1 MNFAQWIT
9 PRFAIPVLALSGSFF
24 VAYYPVWL
32 KLIKDWG
39 VDDNY
44 SHGYFIP
51 FIAAYMVW
59 QRKDDLA
66 KASKGGSGWGLALVV
81 LGLAQYAVAWAGSEY
96 FLQGTSMVVVLFG
109 VAMFLW
115 GWDATKLL
123 WVPIAYLALMV
134 PLPAIIWN
142 KIAFPMKLFAS
153 AVAADTIQALGYTVL
168 REGNILTLPNT
179 VLEVADACS
188 GLRSLTSLLALS
200 TAVAYLAS
208 MEAWKKWLLF
218 LSAAPIAVVGNVLRL
233 IATAVLARHYGSA
246 VAEGF
251 LHTFSGWLVF
261 MLGLAMLASVYTL
274 LRPSSRPSTTAQSNQ
289 Q

>member
-1 MNFAQWIT
+1 MNVQKAMNLGPIVPLAALSVSFLVLYY
-9 PRFAIPVLALSGSFF
+9 PVLA
-24 VAYYPVWL
+24 
-32 KLIKDWG
+32 KLIQDWG

-59 QRKDDLA
+59 QRKEDLA
-66 KASKGGSGWGLALVV
+66 AANKKGSPWGLVLVF
-81 LGLAQYAVAWAGSEY
+81 LGLAQFVLAWAGSEY

-109 VAMFLW
+109 VVLFLW
-115 GWDATKLL
+115 GPTLTKIV
-123 WVPIAYLALMV
+123 WVPVAYLALMV
-134 PLPAIIWN
+134 PLPAILWN

-153 AVAADTIQALGYTVL
+153 KVAADVIQAMGYTVL

-200 TAVAYLAS
+200 AAMAYLAP
-208 MEAWKKWLLF
+208 MAAWKKWLLF
-218 LSAAPIAVVGNVLRL
+218 LSAAPIAVVCNVLRL
-233 IATAVLARHYGSA
+233 IGTAVLARHYGA
-246 VAEGF
+246 GVAEGF

-261 MLGLAMLASVYTL
+261 LLGLAMLGGVYAL
-274 LRPSSRPSTTAQSNQ
+274 LRRPMPRETNPSVPQ
-289 Q
+289 

>member
-1 MNFAQWIT
+1 MNVPQT
-9 PRFAIPVLALSGSFF
+9 SNLRPSIPFFALSASFLLL
-24 VAYYPVWL
+24 YYPVVV
-32 KLIKDWG
+32 KLVQDWG

-59 QRKDDLA
+59 QKKEELA
-66 KASKGGSGWGLALVV
+66 SAPKKGSLWGLVVV
-81 LGLAQYAVAWAGSEY
+81 LMGLAQFALAWAGSEY
-96 FLQGTSMVVVLFG
+96 FLQGTSIVVVLFG
-109 VAMFLW
+109 VVLFLW
-115 GWDATKLL
+115 GSASTKIV
-123 WVPIAYLALMV
+123 WVPIAYLAFMV
-134 PLPAIIWN
+134 PLPAILWN

-153 AVAADTIQALGYTVL
+153 KVAADAIQALGFTVL

-200 TAVAYLAS
+200 AAMAYLAS
-208 MEAWKKWLLF
+208 MGSWKKWLLF
-218 LSAAPIAVVGNVLRL
+218 LSAAPIAVVCNVLRL
-233 IATAVLARHYGSA
+233 IGTAVLARYYGAA

-261 MLGLAMLASVYTL
+261 ILGLAMLAAVYAL
-274 LRPSSRPSTTAQSNQ
+274 LQRPRPTQ
-289 Q
+289 

>member
-1 MNFAQWIT
+1 MDLLKGMSVRSSF
-9 PRFAIPVLALSGSFF
+9 PFLALGISFA
-24 VAYYPVWL
+24 VLYYPVIL
-32 KLIKDWG
+32 KLVHDWG

-59 QRKDDLA
+59 QRKEELERVP
-66 KASKGGSGWGLALVV
+66 KKGSPWGLVLVLAG
-81 LGLAQYAVAWAGSEY
+81 LGQFLLAWAGSEY

-109 VAMFLW
+109 VVLFLW
-115 GWDATKLL
+115 GPKLTKIL

-134 PLPAIIWN
+134 PLPAILWN

-153 AVAADTIQALGYTVL
+153 KVAADVIQAMGYTVL

-200 TAVAYLAS
+200 AAIAYLATMKS
-208 MEAWKKWLLF
+208 WKKWLLF
-218 LSAAPIAVVGNVLRL
+218 LAAAPIAVVSNVLRL
-233 IATAVLARHYGSA
+233 IGTAVLARHYGA
-246 VAEGF
+246 GVAEGF

-261 MLGLAMLASVYTL
+261 ILGLAMLGGVYTL
-274 LRPSSRPSTTAQSNQ
+274 LRPSTNNSTTQ
-289 Q
+289 

>member
-1 MNFAQWIT
+1 MNAPQPTNLRSSLPLF
-9 PRFAIPVLALSGSFF
+9 ALSASFLLL
-24 VAYYPVWL
+24 YYPVVV
-32 KLIKDWG
+32 KLVQDWS

-51 FIAAYMVW
+51 FIAAYMIW
-59 QRKDDLA
+59 QRKGELA
-66 KASKGGSGWGLALVV
+66 AVPKRGSGWGLVVV
-81 LGLAQYAVAWAGSEY
+81 LMGLAQFALAWAGSVY
-96 FLQGTSMVVVLFG
+96 FLQGISIVVVVFGVVLFI
-109 VAMFLW
+109 W
-115 GWDATKLL
+115 GPVLTKIV

-134 PLPAIIWN
+134 PLPAILWN

-153 AVAADTIQALGYTVL
+153 KVAADVIQALGYTVL

-200 TAVAYLAS
+200 AAMAYLAPMAS
-208 MEAWKKWLLF
+208 WKKWLLF
-218 LSAAPIAVVGNVLRL
+218 LSAAPIAIVCNVLRL
-233 IATAVLARHYGSA
+233 IGTAILARHYGAA

-261 MLGLAMLASVYTL
+261 ILGLAMLAGVYTL
-274 LRPSSRPSTTAQSNQ
+274 LRPATKTQ
-289 Q
+289 